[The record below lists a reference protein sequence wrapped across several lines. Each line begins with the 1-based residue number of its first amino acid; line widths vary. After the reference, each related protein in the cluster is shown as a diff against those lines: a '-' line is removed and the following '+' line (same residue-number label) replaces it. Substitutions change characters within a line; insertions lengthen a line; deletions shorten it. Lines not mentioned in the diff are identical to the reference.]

1 MDDLTGIERS
11 LRAAGA
17 PPEVPFE
24 LEAKAREAALGR
36 DRPAEV
42 LRLPS
47 PERRRHPARSL
58 LLAAA
63 VLVGSA
69 AAALL
74 IGVGGSS
81 TEVQR
86 TLHLTGAGNAS
97 AVVDFAKPSGPN
109 RAVVVKVND
118 LAPATGGAYYEMWMS
133 DGQDTLAMVAFNTHS
148 DGTATVDTTLP
159 SGMGWHRCWVT
170 REGSGSGG
178 SSAPVLRSA

>member
-1 MDDLTGIERS
+1 MDELTGIERL

-17 PPEVPFE
+17 PPEVPPG
-24 LEAKAREAALGR
+24 LEAQAREAALGR

-47 PERRRHPARSL
+47 AERRRHPAASL

-63 VLVGSA
+63 VLVGST

-81 TEVQR
+81 TQVQR
-86 TLHLTGAGNAS
+86 TLHLTGVGNAS

-109 RAVVVKVND
+109 RSVVVKVHN
-118 LAPATGGAYYEMWMS
+118 LAPATGGSYYEMWMN
-133 DGQDTLAMVAFNTHS
+133 DGHDTLAMVAFNTHS

-170 REGSGSGG
+170 REGAGNGG
-178 SSAPVLRSA
+178 SSGPVLRSA

>member
-1 MDDLTGIERS
+1 MDDLTGIERA

-17 PPEVPFE
+17 PPEVPPE
-24 LEAKAREAALGR
+24 LESRAREAALGR
-36 DRPAEV
+36 EKPAEV

-47 PERRRHPARSL
+47 PERRRHPAASV

-74 IGVGGSS
+74 IGVGGS
-81 TEVQR
+81 TTQVER
-86 TLHLTGAGNAS
+86 TLHLTGPGSAS

-109 RAVVVKVND
+109 RAVVVKVRH
-118 LAPATGGAYYEMWMS
+118 LAPASGGSYYEMWMS
-133 DGQDTLAMVAFNTHS
+133 DGHDTLAMVAFNTHS

-159 SGMGWHRCWVT
+159 AGMGWRRCWVT
-170 REGSGSGG
+170 REGAGGGG